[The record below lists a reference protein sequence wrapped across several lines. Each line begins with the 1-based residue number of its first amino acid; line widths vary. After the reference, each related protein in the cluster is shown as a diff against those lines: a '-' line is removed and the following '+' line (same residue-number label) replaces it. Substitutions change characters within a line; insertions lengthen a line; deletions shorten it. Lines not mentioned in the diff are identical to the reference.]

1 MRSGWS
7 HGIRAVPVTASVTAA
22 LAAGGCVERTL
33 QIQSE
38 PPGALVH
45 LNGEEAGRTPMRKN
59 FVWYGTYDVQ
69 LRKEGYVTESADTKV
84 WAPWWQIPPIDFL
97 AELVPVPLEDR
108 HTVEYRLTPLGI
120 EHSDP
125 DAILKR
131 AVATRGKLRGSR
143 YQQGADGDARPKKE
157 SARAPAAAPTTQ
169 PAR

>member
-1 MRSGWS
+1 MR
-7 HGIRAVPVTASVTAA
+7 IRLFTLVLLSVP
-22 LAAGGCVERTL
+22 LAASPGCGVQRTL
-33 QIQSE
+33 QVESD
-38 PPGALVH
+38 PPGALVY
-45 LNGEEAGRTPMRKN
+45 LNGDEVGRTPMRKN
-59 FVWYGTYDVQ
+59 FLWYGTYDVE
-69 LRKEGYVTESADTKV
+69 LRKEGYETLVKPAQV